1 MATPKKRAA
10 APKRRSGAPKRRP
23 TAKKR
28 KTRARKPLPPWF
40 LLGGGLLIGVASV
53 LVFNV
58 AKEVEWSALWGN
70 AQPPKT
76 ATAKP
81 AETLQF
87 DFYTILPSQEV
98 VVPDPEP
105 PAKKEPKPGDK
116 QAKPVPEGVYYLQV
130 GSFRSLD
137 DANGMRA
144 QVILLGTEASIQ
156 SVTIDR
162 DIWHRVRVGPYK
174 NLARLREVR
183 KRLRD
188 NRVETLLIRA
198 HK

>member
-1 MATPKKRAA
+1 MAAPKKRTA
-10 APKRRSGAPKRRP
+10 APKRRPATPKRRP

-28 KTRARKPLPPWF
+28 KTRARKPLPPWL
-40 LLGGGLLIGVASV
+40 LLGGGLLIGIVSV

-58 AKEVEWSALWGN
+58 AKEVEWGALWGN

-81 AETLQF
+81 AETLRF

-105 PAKKEPKPGDK
+105 PVKKESKPGDK
-116 QAKPVPEGVYYLQV
+116 KTKPVPEGVYYLQA

-156 SVTIDR
+156 TVTIDR
-162 DIWHRVRVGPYK
+162 DTWHRVRVGPYK

-188 NRVETLLIRA
+188 NRIETLLIRA

>member
-1 MATPKKRAA
+1 MAAPKKRTA
-10 APKRRSGAPKRRP
+10 APKRRPATPKRRS
-23 TAKKR
+23 TVKKR
-28 KTRARKPLPPWF
+28 KTRARKPLPPWL
-40 LLGGGLLIGVASV
+40 LLGGGLLIGVVSV

-58 AKEVEWSALWGN
+58 AKEAEWRALWSS

-76 ATAKP
+76 AATKL
-81 AETLQF
+81 AETPRF
-87 DFYTILPSQEV
+87 DFYTILPNQEV

-105 PAKKEPKPGDK
+105 PAKKEPKPGGK
-116 QAKPVPEGVYYLQV
+116 KAQPTPKGIYYLQA
-130 GSFRSLD
+130 GSFRNLD

-144 QVILLGTEASIQ
+144 RVILLGTEASIQ

-162 DIWHRVRVGPYK
+162 DTWHRVRVGPYK

-188 NRVETLLIRA
+188 NRIETLLIRA

>member
-10 APKRRSGAPKRRP
+10 APKRRPAAPKRRP

-28 KTRARKPLPPWF
+28 KTRARKPLPPWL
-40 LLGGGLLIGVASV
+40 LLGGGLLIGVVSV

-58 AKEVEWSALWGN
+58 AKEVEWGALLSN
-70 AQPPKT
+70 AQPPRT

-81 AETLQF
+81 AETLRF
-87 DFYTILPSQEV
+87 DFYTILPNQEV

-105 PAKKEPKPGDK
+105 PATKEPEPGDRK
-116 QAKPVPEGVYYLQV
+116 AKPVPEGVYYLQV
-130 GSFRSLD
+130 GSFRNLD

-144 QVILLGTEASIQ
+144 RVILLGTEASIQ

-162 DIWHRVRVGPYK
+162 DTWHRVRVGPYR

-183 KRLRD
+183 QRLRG
-188 NRVETLLIRA
+188 NRIETLLIRA
-198 HK
+198 HR

>member
-1 MATPKKRAA
+1 MAAPKKRTA
-10 APKRRSGAPKRRP
+10 APKRRSATPKRRP

-28 KTRARKPLPPWF
+28 KTRARKPLPPWL
-40 LLGGGLLIGVASV
+40 LLGGGLLIGVVSV

-58 AKEVEWSALWGN
+58 AKEVEWSTLWSK

-76 ATAKP
+76 AASKP
-81 AETLQF
+81 AKTPRF

-105 PAKKEPKPGDK
+105 PAKKEPKAGDK
-116 QAKPVPEGVYYLQV
+116 KAKSVPEGVYYLQA
-130 GSFRSLD
+130 GSFRNLD

-162 DIWHRVRVGPYK
+162 DTWHRVRVGPYK
-174 NLARLREVR
+174 NLAQLREVR

-188 NRVETLLIRA
+188 NRIETLLIRA

>member
-10 APKRRSGAPKRRP
+10 APKRRPAAPKRRP

-28 KTRARKPLPPWF
+28 KTRARKPLPPWL
-40 LLGGGLLIGVASV
+40 LLGGGLLIGVVSV

-58 AKEVEWSALWGN
+58 AKEVEWGALWGN
-70 AQPPKT
+70 AQPPRT

-81 AETLQF
+81 AETLRF
-87 DFYTILPSQEV
+87 DFYTILPNQEV

-105 PAKKEPKPGDK
+105 PATKEPKPGDK
-116 QAKPVPEGVYYLQV
+116 KAKPVPEGVYYLQV
-130 GSFRSLD
+130 GSFRNLD

-144 QVILLGTEASIQ
+144 RVILLGTEASIQ

-162 DIWHRVRVGPYK
+162 DTWHRVRVGPYK

-183 KRLRD
+183 QRLRG
-188 NRVETLLIRA
+188 NRIETLLIRA

>member
-1 MATPKKRAA
+1 M
-10 APKRRSGAPKRRP
+10 
-23 TAKKR
+23 
-28 KTRARKPLPPWF
+28 
-40 LLGGGLLIGVASV
+40 
-53 LVFNV
+53 
-58 AKEVEWSALWGN
+58 
-70 AQPPKT
+70 
-76 ATAKP
+76 
-81 AETLQF
+81 
-87 DFYTILPSQEV
+87 
-98 VVPDPEP
+98 PDPEP
-105 PAKKEPKPGDK
+105 PTKKEPKPGDK
-116 QAKPVPEGVYYLQV
+116 KAKPVPEGVYYLQA

-188 NRVETLLIRA
+188 NRIETLLIRA

>member
-1 MATPKKRAA
+1 MAAPKKRTA
-10 APKRRSGAPKRRP
+10 APKRRPATPRRRP
-23 TAKKR
+23 AVKKR
-28 KTRARKPLPPWF
+28 KTRARKPLPPWL
-40 LLGGGLLIGVASV
+40 LLGGGLLIGVISV

-70 AQPPKT
+70 AQPSET
-76 ATAKP
+76 AAAKP
-81 AETLQF
+81 AETPRF

-105 PAKKEPKPGDK
+105 PAQKEPESGDK
-116 QAKPVPEGVYYLQV
+116 EAKPVPKGVYYLQV
-130 GSFRSLD
+130 GSFRNLD

-162 DIWHRVRVGPYK
+162 DTWHRVRVGPYE

-183 KRLRD
+183 ERLRD
-188 NRVETLLIRA
+188 NRIETLLIRA
-198 HK
+198 HE

>member
-1 MATPKKRAA
+1 MAAPKKRTATPK
-10 APKRRSGAPKRRP
+10 RRPATPRRRP

-28 KTRARKPLPPWF
+28 KTRARKPLPPWL
-40 LLGGGLLIGVASV
+40 LLGGGLLTGIASV

-58 AKEVEWSALWGN
+58 AKEVEWRALWDN

-76 ATAKP
+76 TAAKP
-81 AETLQF
+81 AETPRF

-105 PAKKEPKPGDK
+105 PTKKEPKPGDRK
-116 QAKPVPEGVYYLQV
+116 AKPVPEGVYYLQV
-130 GSFRSLD
+130 GSFRNLD

-144 QVILLGTEASIQ
+144 RVILLGTEASIQ

-162 DIWHRVRVGPYK
+162 DTLHRVRVGPYM

-183 KRLRD
+183 QRLRD
-188 NRVETLLIRA
+188 NRIETLLIRVR
-198 HK
+198 K